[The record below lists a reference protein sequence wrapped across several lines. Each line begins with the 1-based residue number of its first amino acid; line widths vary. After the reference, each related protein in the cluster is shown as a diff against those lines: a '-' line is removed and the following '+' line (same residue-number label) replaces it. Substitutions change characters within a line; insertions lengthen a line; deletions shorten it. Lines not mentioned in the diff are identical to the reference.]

1 MLLNND
7 SIIIIIIFGIIILA
21 LCNFYF
27 SQDIKPLN
35 IPPVIIPDKIHE
47 NFSLNDAINNGKNI
61 VENNIVKTKNQ
72 IETNVNSLQNKLKD
86 AKNQIQNK
94 VTDNVSNIKNIVQ
107 NVTNTPLVL
116 PTVSPLVSTPV
127 SPPITTITTID
138 TISTYAD
145 DRLNTNNAKTVKY
158 PDSNNTINNNKLLFH
173 QETPLQQ
180 PVVSSKTYI
189 DPTSYPPQ
197 DKQNNLPSN
206 KEVCENKSVYIN
218 NAYYILKDGMV
229 WNNIDPKYNAC
240 GNPYNKGERHN
251 ISGYSDD
258 SNFEYDEYWG
268 ISDNPADF
276 DFADYLGNKLVKMKT
291 YIEDPETR
299 GGNIGNFDKY
309 AGIGDIG
316 NLPLTNNPKNPFGYG
331 YVFKPMNNELRNK

>member
-1 MLLNND
+1 MILNND
-7 SIIIIIIFGIIILA
+7 SIIIIIIFGIIILV

-27 SQDIKPLN
+27 NQDIKPLN
-35 IPPVIIPDKIHE
+35 IPPVIIPNKIHE

-61 VENNIVKTKNQ
+61 MRNNIVKAKNQ
-72 IETNVNSLQNKLKD
+72 VETNVNSLENNLKNVKNEIQNKLKD
-86 AKNQIQNK
+86 
-94 VTDNVSNIKNIVQ
+94 NVSNIQNILQ
-107 NVTNTPLVL
+107 NNENTPIVSQPVL
-116 PTVSPLVSTPV
+116 SP
-127 SPPITTITTID
+127 ITID
-138 TISTYAD
+138 TIPTYAD

-158 PDSNNTINNNKLLFH
+158 PDSNNTINNTKLLFK
-173 QETPLQQ
+173 EEVPLQQ
-180 PVVSSKTYI
+180 PVISPTYI

-218 NAYYILKDGMV
+218 NAYYILKDGME
-229 WNNIDPKYNAC
+229 WNRIDSKYNAC

-251 ISGYSDD
+251 ISAYLEG
-258 SNFEYDEYWG
+258 SNFDYDEYWG
-268 ISDNPADF
+268 ISDNPTDF

-316 NLPLTNNPKNPFGYG
+316 NIPLTNNPKNPFGYG

>member
-7 SIIIIIIFGIIILA
+7 SIIIIIIFGIIILV

-27 SQDIKPLN
+27 NQDIKPLN

-61 VENNIVKTKNQ
+61 VGNNIVEAKKQ
-72 IETNVNSLQNKLKD
+72 VETNVNSLQNNLKN
-86 AKNQIQNK
+86 ARNEIQSK
-94 VTDNVSNIKNIVQ
+94 VKDNVSNIQNIVQ
-107 NVTNTPLVL
+107 NVATIPIVSQPVL
-116 PTVSPLVSTPV
+116 SP
-127 SPPITTITTID
+127 ITID
-138 TISTYAD
+138 TIPTYAD

-158 PDSNNTINNNKLLFH
+158 PDSNNTINNTNLLFK
-173 QETPLQQ
+173 QEAPLQQ
-180 PVVSSKTYI
+180 PVISPTYI
-189 DPTSYPPQ
+189 NPSSYPPQ

-206 KEVCENKSVYIN
+206 KEVCQNKSVYIN
-218 NAYYILKDGMV
+218 NAYYLLKDGMV
-229 WNNIDPKYNAC
+229 WNRIDPKYNAC

-251 ISGYSDD
+251 ISAYPED

-316 NLPLTNNPKNPFGYG
+316 NLPLTNNPKNPVGYG
-331 YVFKPMNNELRNK
+331 YVFKPMNTELKNK

>member
-7 SIIIIIIFGIIILA
+7 SIIIIIIFGIIILV

-27 SQDIKPLN
+27 NQDIKPLN

-61 VENNIVKTKNQ
+61 VENNIVEAKKQ
-72 IETNVNSLQNKLKD
+72 VETNVNSLQNNLKN
-86 AKNQIQNK
+86 ARNEIQSK
-94 VTDNVSNIKNIVQ
+94 VKDNVSNIQNIVQ
-107 NVTNTPLVL
+107 NVATIPI
-116 PTVSPLVSTPV
+116 VSQPV
-127 SPPITTITTID
+127 SQPVSSPITID
-138 TISTYAD
+138 TIPTYAD

-158 PDSNNTINNNKLLFH
+158 PDSNNTINNTNLLFK
-173 QETPLQQ
+173 QEAPLQQ
-180 PVVSSKTYI
+180 PVISPTYI
-189 DPTSYPPQ
+189 DPSSYPPQ
-197 DKQNNLPSN
+197 NKQNNLPSN

-218 NAYYILKDGMV
+218 NAYYILKDGME
-229 WNNIDPKYNAC
+229 WNRIDSKYNAC
-240 GNPYNKGERHN
+240 GNPYNRGERHN
-251 ISGYSDD
+251 VSAYPED

-331 YVFKPMNNELRNK
+331 YVFKPMNNELKNK